1 MIIGD
6 RQTGKTTIALD
17 NNINQ
22 KIQDVICVVMA
33 IDLKQSTIAQVIK
46 TLEQNGAM
54 DYSIVMLAEASDP
67 AA

>member
-1 MIIGD
+1 LIIGD